1 MLYLGQLIYE
11 GTLMKNKV
19 KKIVFIILAVIMA
32 IIFSVSI
39 GLYIG
44 NQNFRSWADKYVLKK
59 NIQEDTLPRIDIE
72 ESKSYSVYAYS
83 NRVVTLADN
92 VLTIYNS
99 SAKEVSKINMQV
111 TTPKFASCGDYL
123 LVADENQP
131 DMYLIYNESLQW
143 SKNVDG
149 NISEITVNKN
159 GAVGVVVTGTIYKSV
174 IVMYDI
180 NGDESFKTYLSSTTA
195 TDIAISENAQYLS
208 FVEINSSG
216 TTITSVVKNISTKLA
231 KENPSEAIVNTYKME
246 SNTMV
251 LSVKFKRENIVT
263 MDDSSINL
271 YNNQNEEKI
280 YSFDKDT
287 LYADI
292 NLDGYACYLREN
304 TEKIVNGDYLLK
316 TINLDS
322 KKENTYIVKNTVKS
336 MKCSENVIA
345 LNTGSDVEFVG
356 TNGMLIKR
364 YESLKNIKDVILTKK
379 IAAIVLK
386 DRIEIVNL

>member
-1 MLYLGQLIYE
+1 
-11 GTLMKNKV
+11 MKNKV

-32 IIFSVSI
+32 IIFSVSM

-59 NIQEDTLPRIDIE
+59 NIQEDALPKIDIE
-72 ESKSYSVYAYS
+72 ESKNNVVYAYS

-123 LVADENQP
+123 LVADENQS

-143 SKNVDG
+143 NKNVDG

-208 FVEINSSG
+208 FVEISSSG
-216 TTITSVVKNISTKLA
+216 TTITSIVKTISTKLA

-251 LSVKFKRENIVT
+251 LSVKFKREKVVT
-263 MDDSSINL
+263 IDDSSINL

-304 TEKIVNGDYLLK
+304 IEKIINGDYLLK
-316 TINLDS
+316 IINLDS

-336 MKCSENVIA
+336 MMCSENVIA